1 MTHEKR
7 TILNKIDR
15 LISKRKTELF
25 KELPSVHEIDDG
37 IVIRFFTEWDNCDN
51 NNDIRFKKINNL
63 DNPDEIIYFM
73 FLPKNAVF
81 DLMKRDYIGCI
92 SCLSGKLEI
101 NIDNKIRM
109 LENHTKICLESDV
122 FQGKALENTY
132 IITTNK
138 L

>member
-7 TILNKIDR
+7 IILNKIDR
-15 LISKRKTELF
+15 LISKRKTELL
-25 KELPSVHEIDDG
+25 KDLPSVHEIDDG
-37 IVIRFFTEWDNCDN
+37 IVIRFFTEWDNCDD

-63 DNPDEIIYFM
+63 DNPDEIVYFM
-73 FLPKNAVF
+73 FLPKNAIF

-109 LENHTKICLESDV
+109 LENYSKICLESDV

>member
-7 TILNKIDR
+7 IILNKIDR
-15 LISKRKTELF
+15 LISKRKTELL
-25 KELPSVHEIDDG
+25 KKLPSVHEIDDG
-37 IVIRFFTEWDNCDN
+37 IVIRFFTDWDNCED

-73 FLPKNAVF
+73 FLPKNATF
-81 DLMKRDYIGCI
+81 DLMKRDYISSI

-101 NIDNKIRM
+101 NIDNKTRM
-109 LENHTKICLESDV
+109 VGNHSKIYLKSDV

-138 L
+138 I

>member
-7 TILNKIDR
+7 IILNKIDR
-15 LISKRKTELF
+15 LISKRKTELL

-37 IVIRFFTEWDNCDN
+37 IVIRFFTKWDNCDD

-63 DNPDEIIYFM
+63 DNPDEIVYFM
-73 FLPKNAVF
+73 FLPKNAIF
-81 DLMKRDYIGCI
+81 NLMKRDYIGYI

-101 NIDNKIRM
+101 NINNKIRM
-109 LENHTKICLESDV
+109 LENHSKICLESDY